1 MSSLGPTAPGMPIL
15 GNGVTLTEV
24 IGTTTSL
31 KCSVCSTVEER
42 GVGEGL
48 RKTFCAAQMGDRQ
61 EHAIKIGRIRAKSR
75 TDRIVPSYRHATAC
89 FGPLMSTNVRP
100 LTPVECTANPWP
112 RTTRL

>member
-1 MSSLGPTAPGMPIL
+1 MSSLGPTAPEIPIL

-61 EHAIKIGRIRAKSR
+61 EHAIKIGRFRATSR
-75 TDRIVPSYRHATAC
+75 RDRIVSSRSNVYLFFR
-89 FGPLMSTNVRP
+89 GPVASQSPQSHHLARF
-100 LTPVECTANPWP
+100 L
-112 RTTRL
+112 